1 MGFID
6 QVSHP
11 YDGQSGCQTIEDRGK
26 KIDADRPFGPNPS
39 PSLSPV
45 DSSLLGREPPAE
57 SIARFGDRVFR
68 IPTAAE
74 PLSHQSILRLCRGP
88 SPRACILTDFLTLS

>member
-45 DSSLLGREPPAE
+45 DSALLGREPAAE
-57 SIARFGDRVFR
+57 STTRYGGRVIG
-68 IPTAAE
+68 IPTAALAADGVSVGSAAGE
-74 PLSHQSILRLCRGP
+74 S
-88 SPRACILTDFLTLS
+88 AFLIANS